1 MTTIQLEKINVTRNE
16 HHILHDI
23 TCQFPSGTITALIGP
38 SGAGKTTLLKLL
50 NGLHSPT
57 SGEIYFNDTPIS
69 NMDML
74 NLRRHAGMALQSAP
88 MLPGTVFDN
97 LNLPRT
103 IAGDTLTEDE
113 AVGLLTQV
121 DLEDVPLTQDIK
133 SLSGGQRQR
142 LSIARTLVNQ
152 PRVLLLDEIT
162 SSLDP
167 RSVKEVEKLIHS
179 IHESQQVTI
188 IWITHDVDQAVRAT
202 DRYIMLKDGCV
213 EHIGDSKTLLHSQIS
228 AVREFIE
235 GEEQ

>member
-113 AVGLLTQV
+113 AVGLLTKV

-202 DRYIMLKDGCV
+202 DRYIMLKDGRI